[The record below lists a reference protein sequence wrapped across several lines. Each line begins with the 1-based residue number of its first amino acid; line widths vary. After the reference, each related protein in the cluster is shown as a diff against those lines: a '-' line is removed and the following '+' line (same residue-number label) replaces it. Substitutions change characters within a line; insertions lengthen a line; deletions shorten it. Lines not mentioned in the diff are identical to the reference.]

1 LQTGDIVKAING
13 DASFAYMPVGT
24 VVKRLTPVDGA
35 PRVATTFTIL
45 RNAKN
50 KVITSAEIQA
60 VQVRQQQRW
69 NQLSEQQQQQQV
81 QKAEQEAERLR
92 EIERQ
97 NERDAAKQF
106 YRQLRES
113 GQKSDGPAS
122 TASTSPAGPPSQNWK
137 QQFEQ
142 LANRQ
147 QLESS
152 PTSTSQTSP
161 QTPPQ
166 LQSWKEKFQK
176 IQQQQQQQQQGT
188 QHQTQSPQHKA
199 AEAPQLR
206 GAAMVG
212 VPSSSMSSQSDVTPH
227 QMQSQPEAKSSPMPP
242 LQKITGKDVRLFM
255 RVIGLEKF
263 ESKIVEVRCLT

>member
-161 QTPPQ
+161 QAPPQ

-176 IQQQQQQQQQGT
+176 IQQQQQQQQEKQL
-188 QHQTQSPQHKA
+188 QTQSPQHKA
-199 AEAPQLR
+199 AEPLELR
-206 GAAMVG
+206 GADMVG
-212 VPSSSMSSQSDVTPH
+212 VPSSSMSSQSDVTSH
-227 QMQSQPEAKSSPMPP
+227 QIQSQPEAKSSPVPP
-242 LQKITGKDVRLFM
+242 LQNITGKDVRLFM

-263 ESKIVEVRCLT
+263 ESKIVEVKCST